1 MRRKKGFTLIEL
13 LVVIAIIALLMA
25 IILPS
30 LRAAKE
36 LASGAVC
43 VSNQRQL
50 CLAWISYASDND
62 SLLVGGSN
70 YYWNTGNGTPYRWV
84 EYPLYKDTDN
94 PATPYNDPIPP
105 SSAYNLEYRLNGI
118 RAGELFPYTGD
129 VDVYH
134 CPGDRNNTKAE
145 PYAIFR
151 SYTINGLM
159 NSELFVDR
167 VSGLYSPIKTYRS
180 LVTSPG
186 SAAQIAKVAVKTT
199 EISAPGNKYVFIEED
214 VTQVNQTVNEG
225 GFALLKYNPPAYDW
239 LDAMADYHNGS
250 STFGFA
256 DGHAE
261 RHRWQDDDTIKLI
274 NDEINSDPDPQHNVD
289 LEWMVRGYV
298 PKP

>member
-1 MRRKKGFTLIEL
+1 MVKNKGFTLIEL
-13 LVVIAIIALLMA
+13 LVVIAIIALLLA

-50 CLAWISYASDND
+50 CLAWISYADDND
-62 SLLVGGSN
+62 NFIVGGSN
-70 YYWNTGNGTPYRWV
+70 YYSGSNGTPYRWV

-94 PATPYNDPIPP
+94 PATPYNNARPP
-105 SSAYNLEYRLNGI
+105 VNAYNLEYRHNGI
-118 RAGELFPYTGD
+118 RAGELFAYTGD

-134 CPGDRNNTKAE
+134 CPGDRNIKKAE
-145 PYAIFR
+145 PDAVFR
-151 SYTINGLM
+151 SYTVNGLM

-214 VTQVNQTVNEG
+214 VTQVNQSVNEG
-225 GFALLKYNPPAYDW
+225 GFALLKYNPASYDW
-239 LDAMADYHNGS
+239 LDAMANYHNDS

-274 NDEINSDPDPQHNVD
+274 KDEINNDPEPQMNED
-289 LEWMVRGYV
+289 LHWMVRGFV